1 MPKKEE
7 IMESKLTSSNSKI
20 NIDPDW
26 EALKQEYL
34 EASRNIERKNVTM
47 LQKEKDDFAR
57 MWCAAGL
64 ELKETLS
71 KRGLKKKN

>member
-20 NIDPDW
+20 NVDPDW

-34 EASRNIERKNVTM
+34 
-47 LQKEKDDFAR
+47 
-57 MWCAAGL
+57 
-64 ELKETLS
+64 
-71 KRGLKKKN
+71 